1 MRREIQTVGAA
12 KARRAACVI
21 LCFVMAQGFAL
32 ASDLSQPASPT
43 SAPLNPDDGHVLVS
57 TDKLRYVLGETI
69 VVRVSNPLDTAVT
82 TWDQRFQCT
91 IIVLERGLESGGA
104 WSEVRNC
111 FSGAPVSPVT
121 LEPGS
126 STSIRLETNGSPL
139 GRLEPGLYRVSLG
152 YSHGD
157 RLSSAT
163 GNRLVARSGQFHVEQ
178 QGR

>member
-1 MRREIQTVGAA
+1 MRTVGSA
-12 KARRAACVI
+12 KARWAACVI

-32 ASDLSQPASPT
+32 ASDLSQFASPT
-43 SAPLNPDDGHVLVS
+43 SAPLAPGDGHVLVS

-69 VVRVSNPLDTAVT
+69 VVQVSNPLDTAVT

-91 IIVLERGLESGGA
+91 IIVLERRLESGGA

-111 FSGAPVSPVT
+111 FSGAPVSQVT

-126 STSIRLETNGSPL
+126 STSIRLETNGGPF

-152 YSHGD
+152 YSRGD
-157 RLSSAT
+157 RLSSAA
-163 GNRLVARSGQFHVEQ
+163 GNRLVARSEQFHVEQ

>member
-1 MRREIQTVGAA
+1 MRTVGSAKVRRE
-12 KARRAACVI
+12 ACVI
-21 LCFVMAQGFAL
+21 LGFVMAQGFAL
-32 ASDLSQPASPT
+32 ASDLSQVASPT
-43 SAPLNPDDGHVLVS
+43 SAPTAPDDGHVLVS
-57 TDKLRYVLGETI
+57 TNKLRYVLGETI
-69 VVRVSNPLDTAVT
+69 VVQVSNPLDTAVT

-111 FSGAPVSPVT
+111 FSGAPVSQVT

-126 STSIRLETNGSPL
+126 STSIRLESNGSPF

-152 YSHGD
+152 YSSGY
-157 RLSSAT
+157 RLSSAA
-163 GNRLVARSGQFHVEQ
+163 GNRLVARSEQFHVEQ